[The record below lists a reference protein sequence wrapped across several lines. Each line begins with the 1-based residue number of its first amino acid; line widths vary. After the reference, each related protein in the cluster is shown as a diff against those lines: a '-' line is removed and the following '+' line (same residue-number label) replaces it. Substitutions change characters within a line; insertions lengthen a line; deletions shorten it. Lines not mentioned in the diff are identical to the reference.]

1 MQRLTIGSRPIHAS
15 RRRTAICIPYDSVQ
29 LECWLHSQL
38 KVIDAWMG
46 ELLSSPESDPETAR
60 RLETHRQWLSQ
71 EIARLESDP
80 APFDAYVRLKV

>member
-1 MQRLTIGSRPIHAS
+1 MPGAVSPHEN
-15 RRRTAICIPYDSVQ
+15 RRIAICIPYDSVQ

-46 ELLSSPESDPETAR
+46 ELLSSPDSDPETAQ

-71 EIARLESDP
+71 EIARLDRNP
-80 APFDAYVRLKV
+80 ATFDADVRLKA